1 LRKYWA
7 SPVAQQGMPWQVMI
21 KLFGHSDFD
30 LILRTYYA
38 QNDDERLINEA
49 NKINFGLADSTSD
62 EEGESDE

>member
-1 LRKYWA
+1 
-7 SPVAQQGMPWQVMI
+7 VAQQGMPWQVMI

>member
-1 LRKYWA
+1 
-7 SPVAQQGMPWQVMI
+7 MPWQVMI